1 MTIGMEESSNGRD
14 HILIRMEPATAGPG
28 KNVAQRKDKLRIAFQ
43 EQVPRSV
50 LERIKQTLSG
60 QLVRISVTF
69 LLWKSSPEF
78 TNTRPVK
85 DLDNLLKILLD
96 AIGSS
101 NGGLGLVKEDSY
113 ICEVNAQKEL
123 VDDEKDEGYK
133 ISFEPYN
140 DDEMLKV
147 LENYLSNTK
156 SS

>member
-1 MTIGMEESSNGRD
+1 MEESSTGRD

-28 KNVAQRKDKLRIAFQ
+28 KNVAQRKDKLRIAFR
-43 EQVPRSV
+43 EQVSRSV

-96 AIGSS
+96 VIGSS

-113 ICEVNAQKEL
+113 ICQINAKKEL